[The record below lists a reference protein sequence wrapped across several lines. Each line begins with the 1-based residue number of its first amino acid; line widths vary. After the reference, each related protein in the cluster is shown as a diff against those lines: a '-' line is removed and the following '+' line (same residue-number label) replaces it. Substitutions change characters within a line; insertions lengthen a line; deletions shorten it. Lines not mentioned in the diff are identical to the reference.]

1 MLPTGTPPDWAWVE
15 VAVPR
20 PSDRLPG
27 ISMAGFRHRV
37 PALVDINMVAHPSV
51 TLLIDLSEEDC
62 LVYDTHGRHE
72 RGSVVIGLIPG
83 DLRAAGR
90 GAGGCLQIRLEP
102 AAAAAVLGASTELSG
117 TVVSL
122 EDVWGRDAWR
132 AEDRLRAA
140 TSWDERFT
148 IAQEILGRRLGAR
161 PPVDPEV
168 AYTWRR
174 TLTSRGRV
182 RIDGLAD
189 EVGWS
194 RKRLWSRFRS
204 QLGITPKRAA
214 RLVRFDHAAH
224 LLAAGRAV
232 ASVATESGYVDQSH
246 LHREVKAFTGLTP
259 TAMAVAPWLAID
271 DVAWPASSPTRTPMT
286 GSDRI
291 PDLR

>member
-1 MLPTGTPPDWAWVE
+1 MLSTGTSPDWASVE

-20 PSDRLPG
+20 LSGRLPG

-37 PALVDINMVAHPSV
+37 PAPVDIAMVAHPSV
-51 TLLIDLSEEDC
+51 TLLVDLSEGEG
-62 LVYDTHGRHE
+62 LVYNTHGRHE
-72 RGSVVIGLIPG
+72 RGSVVIGLVPG
-83 DLRAAGR
+83 DLRATGR
-90 GAGGCLQIRLEP
+90 GVGECLQIRLEP
-102 AAAAAVLGASTELSG
+102 TVAAAVLGASAGFSG

-122 EDVWGRDAWR
+122 DDVWGHDAVR
-132 AEDRLRAA
+132 AESRLRAA

-148 IAQEILGRRLGAR
+148 IAVEILGRRLSAC
-161 PPVDPEV
+161 PPIDSEV

-182 RIDGLAD
+182 RVDGLAD

-214 RLVRFDHAAH
+214 QLVRFDHAAH
-224 LLAAGRAV
+224 LLAAGHAP

-246 LHREVKAFTGLTP
+246 LHREVRAFAGLTP
-259 TAMAVAPWLAID
+259 TAVAAAPWLAID
-271 DVAWPASSPTRTPMT
+271 DVAWPVSSPTRSP
-286 GSDRI
+286 R
-291 PDLR
+291 

>member
-1 MLPTGTPPDWAWVE
+1 MLSTGTPLDWAWVD

-20 PSDRLPG
+20 PPGRLPG
-27 ISMAGFRHRV
+27 VSMAGFRPRV
-37 PALVDINMVAHPSV
+37 PILVDIAMVAHPSV
-51 TLLIDLSEEDC
+51 TLLIDLSEGEGI
-62 LVYDTHGRHE
+62 VYDAQGRHE
-72 RGSVVIGLIPG
+72 RGSVVVGLLPG
-83 DLRAAGR
+83 DLRAAGY
-90 GAGGCLQIRLEP
+90 GVAECLQIRLEP
-102 AAAAAVLGASTELSG
+102 VVAAAVLGASAELSG
-117 TVVSL
+117 TVASL
-122 EDVWGRDAWR
+122 EDVWGRDAGR

-140 TSWDERFT
+140 ASWDERFT
-148 IAQEILGRRLGAR
+148 IAAELLGRRLDAR

-182 RIDGLAD
+182 RVEGLAD

-224 LLAAGRAV
+224 LLAAGHA
-232 ASVATESGYVDQSH
+232 AAGVATESGYVDQSH
-246 LHREVKAFTGLTP
+246 LHREVKAFAGLTP
-259 TAMAVAPWLAID
+259 TAVAVAPWLAID
-271 DVAWPASSPTRTPMT
+271 DVAWPDSAPARSPVT
-286 GSDRI
+286 GGERI